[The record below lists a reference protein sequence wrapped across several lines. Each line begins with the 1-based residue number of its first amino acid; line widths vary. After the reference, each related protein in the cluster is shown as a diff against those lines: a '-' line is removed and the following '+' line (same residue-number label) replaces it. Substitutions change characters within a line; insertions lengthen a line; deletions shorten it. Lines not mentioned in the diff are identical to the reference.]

1 MTWPGIEYFRMQAS
15 FIVDRYFDFIG
26 VSAETVTSHKHV
38 AQNARS
44 KLRAVLETQSSI
56 YDKILLMKGL

>member
-1 MTWPGIEYFRMQAS
+1 MQAS

-26 VSAETVTSHKHV
+26 VSAETVTSHKHE
-38 AQNARS
+38 AQNDRS